1 MSIPKCT
8 CTIKYDLAD
17 SVFPAKIEYC
27 PMHAQAG
34 ELFEI
39 MDALTGQAEQIQHH
53 IHCHCLACRMVKV
66 LFKARGLNVRKSKT
80 LVSEIKAAAGD

>member
-8 CTIKYDLAD
+8 CRIKYDLAD

-27 PMHAQAG
+27 ALHAQAG

-53 IHCHCLACRMVKV
+53 VHCHCLACRMIKV
-66 LFKARGLNVRKSKT
+66 LFKARGRNVPKEKPVASGIQ
-80 LVSEIKAAAGD
+80 VVASD

>member
-8 CTIKYDLAD
+8 CRIKYDLAD

-27 PMHAQAG
+27 PMHAQAA

-39 MDALTGQAEQIQHH
+39 VDALTGQQEQVQHH

-66 LFKARGLNVRKSKT
+66 LFKARGLNVRQSKT
-80 LVSEIKAAAGD
+80 EANGIKAVASD